1 MDLNT
6 LGKFVYSSSS
16 EWLARKL
23 SNPKRDQDLQHC
35 VAKMK
40 SSWKFAVFTFATEY
54 AASNSLFRWS
64 IYHIELS
71 QRPSRAHLPGHDQNE
86 PLVLLIFC
94 AKSDHIAQE
103 GMHMQRNMGHGGIHM
118 PAHATKVPVARA
130 GVPVATREYGQPLPP
145 PSPDSGVDRPR
156 RSEPM
161 FCCRPTHDSNDSS
174 SCTSAVHLDP
184 RRQSPFSIDDH
195 RHRRRSSPLTFERA
209 GRRSSPGTFEQA
221 GRSSSR
227 IPFETAGRKIKGD
240 ERISETKQSDAEI
253 IDQILREY
261 TTFGDGDAL
270 SANVPSA
277 PPLSTTNNEPGPASS
292 PVEQSSING
301 RANAADGNSDA
312 P

>member
-1 MDLNT
+1 MMDLNT

-23 SNPKRDQDLQHC
+23 SNPKRDQDLQDC

-71 QRPSRAHLPGHDQNE
+71 QRPSRTHLPGHDQNE

-94 AKSDHIAQE
+94 AKSNHIARE
-103 GMHMQRNMGHGGIHM
+103 GMHMQRNMGQGGMHM
-118 PAHATKVPVARA
+118 PAHAINAYLENGP
-130 GVPVATREYGQPLPP
+130 PLPP
-145 PSPDSGVDRPR
+145 PSPAYA
-156 RSEPM
+156 
-161 FCCRPTHDSNDSS
+161 SS
-174 SCTSAVHLDP
+174 RTSAVRLDP
-184 RRQSPFSIDDH
+184 RRQTPFSIDDH
-195 RHRRRSSPLTFERA
+195 RHRRRSSPLIQRA
-209 GRRSSPGTFEQA
+209 GRRSSPHTFEIAGRRSSPLTFEQP
-221 GRSSSR
+221 SM
-227 IPFETAGRKIKGD
+227 ENKINKHV
-240 ERISETKQSDAEI
+240 SKTKQSDAEI

-277 PPLSTTNNEPGPASS
+277 PTLSTTNNEPGPTSS
-292 PVEQSSING
+292 PIEQASMNG
-301 RANAADGNSDA
+301 RANEADGSSDA
-312 P
+312 T